1 MFNSKKSIII
11 ISALLIL
18 ALSVAALGVFA
29 LDDRSDEVKDGD
41 WFYLSDF
48 APAEKVSTGFAGSD
62 FLAINTGISTSGL

>member
-18 ALSVAALGVFA
+18 ALSVTALGIFA
-29 LDDRSDEVKDGD
+29 LGDSEATVKDGD

-48 APAEKVSTGFAGSD
+48 APAEKVSTGYAGSD

>member
-41 WFYLSDF
+41 WFY
-48 APAEKVSTGFAGSD
+48 
-62 FLAINTGISTSGL
+62 I